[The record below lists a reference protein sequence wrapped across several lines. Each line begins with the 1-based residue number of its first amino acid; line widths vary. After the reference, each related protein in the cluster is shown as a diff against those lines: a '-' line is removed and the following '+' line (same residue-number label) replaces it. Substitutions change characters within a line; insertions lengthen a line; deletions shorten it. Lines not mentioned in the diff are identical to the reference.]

1 MDSNLNMTPTF
12 PLNWKNMIHNLRK
25 IFFQILNFDKGCDTV
40 DEHYC
45 SFSSNIHELL
55 VGHSKINHND
65 VCLSYVFTYQHLADS
80 TLGLAWSGNSKI
92 GNKIIC
98 N

>member
-1 MDSNLNMTPTF
+1 
-12 PLNWKNMIHNLRK
+12 MI
-25 IFFQILNFDKGCDTV
+25 FQILNFDKGCDTV

-45 SFSSNIHELL
+45 SFSSNIHDLL